1 MGGLRPPMVT
11 IVEDKGKD
19 NEVGEGEGSLEKIQQ
34 NLRKYVT
41 QIVILRMTWYN
52 KSYRAPLNLGCQVT
66 GSQREERTRTQAVA
80 GTSYFQRT
88 ARLTNLYYSIMEEYD
103 GR

>member
-1 MGGLRPPMVT
+1 MRKERKEYQRRFKILCAE
-11 IVEDKGKD
+11 IVR
-19 NEVGEGEGSLEKIQQ
+19 LEIA
-34 NLRKYVT
+34 
-41 QIVILRMTWYN
+41 WYN
-52 KSYRAPLNLGCQVT
+52 YKHRAPADLVCKVT

-88 ARLTNLYYSIMEEYD
+88 ARQLNLYYIVGGYN